1 MLYKSIVSYNISKEN
16 IKILQNYILNLNE
29 IRGIFVSYY
38 NIYEFKNSDKFD
50 FDIQNIIKLETKY
63 FKGINFMNYPT
74 CVLI

>member
-16 IKILQNYILNLNE
+16 IKILQNYIVNLNE
-29 IRGIFVSYY
+29 IRGIFVSYCD
-38 NIYEFKNSDKFD
+38 IYEFKNSDKFD

-63 FKGINFMNYPT
+63 FKDINFMNPT